1 MLTLR
6 MKKIIFVFSALSICI
21 LALFQISKYSFISS
35 YTSIEFII
43 ALVAVIFLFIGL
55 YLNRKNKNVKKLQSE
70 EIDWKTVKKLGI
82 SNREYEVL
90 VEISKGYSNKEIGEH
105 LFVSESTIKT
115 HVSNLLVKL
124 EAKRRTEAL
133 RRAKE
138 LHIIVG

>member
-1 MLTLR
+1 

-55 YLNRKNKNVKKLQSE
+55 YLNRKNKNVKNLQSE

>member
-1 MLTLR
+1 